1 MSKDPQP
8 EPQDPPANQAGAPER
23 LETLFEFP
31 CQFPIKAIGRD
42 QGDFKALVIELIGR
56 HVDGLDD
63 ADITT
68 RPGNK
73 GNYLAVTVT
82 IEATS
87 KAQLDAI
94 YQDLSDHD
102 EVIMAL

>member
-1 MSKDPQP
+1 MSDTDDKTDQHPVA
-8 EPQDPPANQAGAPER
+8 EK

-31 CQFPIKAIGRD
+31 CEFPIKAIGRD
-42 QGDFKALVIELIGR
+42 NGEFRALVIELIGR
-56 HVDGLDD
+56 HVDAISDD
-63 ADITT
+63 AITT
-68 RPGNK
+68 RPGSK

-82 IEATS
+82 IEASS

-94 YQDLSDHD
+94 YQDLSGHP

>member
-1 MSKDPQP
+1 MTTGPDQNQPIDPR
-8 EPQDPPANQAGAPER
+8 APEA

-42 QGDFKALVIELIGR
+42 DGSFRALVIELIGH
-56 HVDGLDD
+56 HVSDIDHD
-63 ADITT
+63 AITT
-68 RPGNK
+68 RPGSN

-82 IEATS
+82 IEASS

-94 YQDLSDHD
+94 YRDLSGHSD
-102 EVIMAL
+102 VIMAL

>member
-1 MSKDPQP
+1 MTKELP
-8 EPQDPPANQAGAPER
+8 EKSSQVSEN

-31 CQFPIKAIGRD
+31 CDFPIKAIG
-42 QGDFKALVIELIGR
+42 KAIGAGQDEFRQLV
-56 HVDGLDD
+56 VDIVRAHAPEFGED
-63 ADITT
+63 AITT
-68 RPGNK
+68 RPGSK

-94 YQDLSDHD
+94 YHELSAHP
-102 EVIMAL
+102 EIIMAL

>member
-1 MSKDPQP
+1 MTKELP
-8 EPQDPPANQAGAPER
+8 EKTTPIAEN

-31 CQFPIKAIGRD
+31 CDFPIKAIGKD
-42 QGDFKALVIELIGR
+42 QGDFRRLI
-56 HVDGLDD
+56 VDIVRKHAPEFGED
-63 ADITT
+63 AVTT

-94 YQDLSDHD
+94 YHELSAHP